1 MPQHAQVSTLILAFL
16 SFLVIFVNVSQIAM
30 SHADTGQQQ
39 GDFRQT
45 EGKCEGEDG
54 KKTWPRWQREQ
65 CAEFLPS

>member
-1 MPQHAQVSTLILAFL
+1 MPQHAQVSALILAFL

-54 KKTWPRWQREQ
+54 KSMATL
-65 CAEFLPS
+65 AERAAC

>member
-54 KKTWPRWQREQ
+54 KNMATL
-65 CAEFLPS
+65 AERAVC